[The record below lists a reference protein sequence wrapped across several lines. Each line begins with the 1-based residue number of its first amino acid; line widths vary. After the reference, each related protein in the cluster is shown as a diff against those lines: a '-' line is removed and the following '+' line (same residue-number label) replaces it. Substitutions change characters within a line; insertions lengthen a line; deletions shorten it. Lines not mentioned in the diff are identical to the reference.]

1 MELPLNFLPAH
12 KLNKMLQERQVSA
25 TDIVSALLS
34 AIDKVEAKMNAYLRV
49 EKEGMLKSAADF
61 DSGFNSGQD
70 NILSGFS
77 GIPVAIKDNICTK
90 GITTTCASR
99 ILSNYIPVYDATV
112 IRRLKNAGYIL
123 TGKANMDEFAM
134 GSSNENSYFGPVK
147 NPWDLER
154 VPGGS
159 SGGPAAT
166 VAAGTA
172 ICSLGSDTGGSIRQ
186 PASLCGVVGLKPT
199 YGLVSRYG
207 LIAFASSLDQ
217 IGPFSRDVEDSASLL
232 NIICGWDEQDSTS
245 ISSVKNGSLDYTKY
259 LVDDMKGLKIGVP
272 KELMAAEVDDEVRAA
287 VNRALKLAEDAG
299 AFIGEISLPSLEYA
313 LSVYY
318 IIAPSEASSNL
329 SRFDGVRYG
338 YRNRDAATLR
348 GMYKKSRA
356 QGFGPEVKRR
366 IMIGT
371 YSLSAG
377 YYDAYYEKAQR
388 VRTLINNDFNRAFKK
403 YDVLISPTSPSTAF
417 RIGEK
422 ADDPLKM
429 YMSDIC
435 TIPVNLSG
443 LPAISI
449 PAGLSSQRLP
459 IGLQII
465 ADTLR
470 EDNIFRVAYTLE
482 KAIGFN
488 SHPIN
493 LYE

>member
-417 RIGEK
+417 KIGEK